1 MEEQAYDF
9 SAIRGVQAGREYYVI
24 MCPFKLVPKI
34 FLFNEEEIPPEL
46 RSQRTLNKA
55 RIPEM
60 ARYIIDNP
68 KEYCFS
74 AITAS
79 VDGDV
84 EFKPFS
90 EDELG
95 RNVGHLK
102 IDMASD
108 FIINDGQHRRAAIE
122 QALNEN
128 SDIGFEKICVVLFVD
143 KGLKKSQQM
152 FADLNKHAVR
162 PSGSIAVLYD
172 HRDQVAELTRNIIF
186 NIDVF
191 RDMIELEKTSISNR
205 SRKLF
210 TLHGLYLA
218 NKALLGKTKKINKV
232 SKVEEKAAKEY
243 WDNIVEQFQDWK
255 DIKERK
261 IDPAEF
267 RRDYVHAHGVLIH
280 ALGVVGGSLLANY
293 SKTWKEK
300 VKLLKKIDWSRRN
313 VKMWE
318 GRAMLGGRMSAAA
331 ANILLTS
338 SIIKQKLGMTLSPEE
353 QKLEKSMGGK

>member
-1 MEEQAYDF
+1 MDDLTYTF
-9 SAIRGVQAGREYYVI
+9 SAIRGIQAGREYYVI
-24 MCPFKLVPKI
+24 MCPFKLIPKI
-34 FLFNEEEIPPEL
+34 FLFNEEEISPEL
-46 RSQRTLNKA
+46 RAQRTINRA
-55 RIPEM
+55 RVPEI
-60 ARYIIDNP
+60 AQYIINNP

-79 VDGDV
+79 VDGKV
-84 EFKPFS
+84 EFTPFS

-95 RNVGHLK
+95 KNVGKLVVE
-102 IDMASD
+102 MSST

-122 QALNEN
+122 QAINEN

-162 PSGSIAVLYD
+162 PSGSIGVLYD
-172 HRDQVAELTRNIIF
+172 HRDPMADLTRNIIF
-186 NIDVF
+186 KIDVF

-210 TLHGLYLA
+210 TLHGLYIA
-218 NKALLGKTKKINKV
+218 NKALLGKTKKFNKV
-232 SKVEEKAAKEY
+232 NAKEESITQEY
-243 WDNIVEQFQDWK
+243 WSNIVEQFKDWS
-255 DIKERK
+255 DIKNRK

-267 RRDYVHAHGVLIH
+267 RRDYVHAHGVLVH
-280 ALGVVGGSLLANY
+280 ALGIVGNSLLANY

-300 VKLLKKIDWSRRN
+300 IKLLRKIDWSRRN
-313 VKMWE
+313 TKVWE
-318 GRAMLGGRMSAAA
+318 GRAMIGGRMNASA
-331 ANILLTS
+331 ANISLTS
-338 SIIKQKLGMTLSPEE
+338 SIIKQKLGMNLSPEE